1 MLDVK
6 QVIIKGSYWQK
17 RLSYRLLENSPQQ
30 KSPSQRSPNDF
41 PNSFDVL
48 QKQWMI
54 TTKTKAKAP
63 TTVILGDSI
72 VKKVYGNAI
81 IKSVK
86 HKKQKA

>member
-1 MLDVK
+1 
-6 QVIIKGSYWQK
+6 
-17 RLSYRLLENSPQQ
+17 
-30 KSPSQRSPNDF
+30 
-41 PNSFDVL
+41 
-48 QKQWMI
+48 MI